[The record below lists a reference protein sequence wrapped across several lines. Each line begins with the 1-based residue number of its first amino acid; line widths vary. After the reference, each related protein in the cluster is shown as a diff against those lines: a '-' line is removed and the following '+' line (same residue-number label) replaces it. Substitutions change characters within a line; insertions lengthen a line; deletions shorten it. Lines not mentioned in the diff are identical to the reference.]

1 MTERHGCHPEKPK
14 TIGISAYGNGSNG
27 MWVSSSGSKRKRQ
40 LRHKS
45 PIRLSPMIR
54 TTRAFFHPT
63 HLAVHVSLLGFKLGQ
78 NAIESI
84 RFFLFGIFS
93 FLPLLFLSFSLQRA
107 TITWPVAKRQTWSCD
122 LTRLDS
128 TRLCPALPLAPTE
141 LDANRK

>member
-1 MTERHGCHPEKPK
+1 MPPGETQDHRDLRIWQWKQWHVGVVFWIEAK
-14 TIGISAYGNGSNG
+14 TPIAT
-27 MWVSSSGSKRKRQ
+27 R
-40 LRHKS
+40 RHKG

-93 FLPLLFLSFSLQRA
+93 FLSLSFFFLFSA
-107 TITWPVAKRQTWSCD
+107 KGHDYVAGRETSN
-122 LTRLDS
+122 LVVRPDS
-128 TRLCPALPLAPTE
+128 TRLDPTLPGSPSSTDGIRCE
-141 LDANRK
+141 

>member
-1 MTERHGCHPEKPK
+1 MPPGETQDHRDLRIWQWKQWHVGVVFWIEAK
-14 TIGISAYGNGSNG
+14 TPIAT
-27 MWVSSSGSKRKRQ
+27 R
-40 LRHKS
+40 RHKG

-78 NAIESI
+78 NATESI